1 MASHTATNAFV
12 RPGHNDPGSEGVGA
26 KTPNLLVTNRILR
39 TIDRALERK
48 CAVLAF
54 PPELEARFEADMRD
68 QRVRH
73 LRRMI
78 VFGFVIFH
86 LYGLSSILTAPDVA
100 TIDLGLRVGVATPI
114 GLGLL
119 WLVGRVNG
127 RMREA
132 FCGLG
137 MLAAASAAILAVAL
151 GNDPLVPLSAPS
163 IWLIV
168 VFGNSLLTLRFPWA
182 CLLAAVTVT
191 ACAAI
196 FTLRDEVITAV
207 SVVTELDILAAVSIS
222 LVAAHQIEAAQRRG
236 YLITLRETL
245 RSRRLAAENTALARL
260 SSTDPLTG
268 LANRRAFTERL
279 ERLWAEA
286 RAGHP
291 FALLLVDVDHF
302 KRFNDL
308 YGHGAGDACLREVA
322 DLLRAHAPRSDDL
335 VARYGGEEFAF
346 LFPRFDRA
354 AALGLAERIR
364 TALEAR
370 RLPHAGRGDGLNH
383 LTVSVGVATSADGA
397 PSAVALVDAADAA
410 LYQAKSA
417 GRNRVE
423 PIPTIPEREAGPATP
438 SSGLAA
444 WPALETGQPGEIGRR
459 RRSA

>member
-1 MASHTATNAFV
+1 MASHIATDAFV
-12 RPGHNDPGSEGVGA
+12 RTGHNDPGDEGAGA
-26 KTPNLLVTNRILR
+26 RTPNLLITNRILE
-39 TIDRALERK
+39 TLDRALGRK

-86 LYGLSSILTAPDVA
+86 LYGLSNVLTAPDVA
-100 TIDLGLRVGVATPI
+100 MMDLCLRMGMATPI
-114 GLGLL
+114 GLGIL
-119 WLVGRVNG
+119 WLIGRVTG
-127 RMREA
+127 RTREA
-132 FCGLG
+132 LCGLG
-137 MLAAASAAILAVAL
+137 MLAVASAAILAVAL
-151 GNDPLVPLSAPS
+151 GHDPVVPLSAPG
-163 IWLIV
+163 IGLV
-168 VFGNSLLTLRFPWA
+168 VIFGNNLLILRFPWA
-182 CLLAAVTVT
+182 CLLGAVTVT
-191 ACAAI
+191 ACVAI
-196 FTLRDEVITAV
+196 VSLGDEAITAA

-245 RSRRLAAENTALARL
+245 RSQRLAAENTALARL

-279 ERLWAEA
+279 ERLWAET
-286 RAGHP
+286 RTGQP

-322 DLLRAHAPRSDDL
+322 DLLRAHAARSDDL

-346 LFPRFDRA
+346 LLPRLDRA
-354 AALGLAERIR
+354 SALALAERIR
-364 TALEAR
+364 IALEAR

-383 LTVSVGVATSADGA
+383 LTVSAGVATSADGA
-397 PSAVALVDAADAA
+397 PSPVALVDAADAA

-417 GRNRVE
+417 GRNRVG
-423 PIPTIPEREAGPATP
+423 PIPTIPEREAGPTTP

-444 WPALETGQPGEIGRR
+444 WPALWTGQPGEIGRR
-459 RRSA
+459 LRSA